1 LNEYF
6 VSRKSNSTLTLHC
19 ESRQET
25 RRPDASASA
34 AVRELCRTF
43 EQTTGWS
50 LAVRPG
56 TQNESQRFA
65 ISVSDSVDKPALH
78 RAAATALAS
87 ALVDVIMELDQTR
100 AALWQREAE
109 LAAGVPIAARPEE
122 EEHLAQ
128 RLEAVLASG
137 AQAVG
142 CQAAALYLL
151 DDATS
156 QLKLRACWNLP
167 HEKLLEAPRP
177 LKGSIADLEALVG
190 HAVVIE
196 DTSLLPHWHVPEN
209 FPSAVCVPVSSPST
223 PLGTLWLFADEQRD
237 FTTHQTNL
245 VEIVAGRIASDLE
258 RELLLSEGVQ
268 AKRVQLEWNGA
279 VAWQQQRLPKL
290 PLVVEGWQAAGWTS
304 QADGVGGD
312 FYDWSMLDDG
322 RLAIAVGDAHGAML
336 QAGLTATVAQAAL
349 RSHAAYA
356 HEPQSLLHRLNQT
369 LWTNST
375 GDEFASFFY
384 GLIDPASGVLACS
397 LAGSASLFLV
407 QAGEPEFLRT
417 ETLPLGAL
425 PESEFQIW
433 QRKLQAGD
441 VLVAMSEGVLQARD
455 LGGLRL
461 GESAIATLLR
471 RASHLPASELAQHI
485 RDLVESHCPKRQGLD
500 RTVLVLK
507 RRR

>member
-1 LNEYF
+1 MT
-6 VSRKSNSTLTLHC
+6 RKSNTTLTLSA
-19 ESRQET
+19 EPRQET
-25 RRPDASASA
+25 LRPQASQSA
-34 AVRELCRTF
+34 AVRDLCRTF
-43 EQTTGWS
+43 EQSTGWS
-50 LAVRPG
+50 LALRSRDDGQGPG
-56 TQNESQRFA
+56 FSIR
-65 ISVSDSVDKPALH
+65 VSEAAHKPALH
-78 RAAATALAS
+78 RAAAAALAS
-87 ALVDVIMELDQTR
+87 ALSDVITELDQTR
-100 AALWQREAE
+100 AALWRREAE

-122 EEHLAQ
+122 EQHLAQ
-128 RLEAVLASG
+128 RLEAVLAGG
-137 AQAVG
+137 AEAVG
-142 CQAAALYLL
+142 CCAAALYLL

-156 QLKLRACWNLP
+156 HLKLRACWNLP

-196 DTSLLPHWHVPEN
+196 DTSLLPHWHVPED

-237 FTTHQTNL
+237 FTSHETNL

-290 PLVVEGWQAAGWTS
+290 PLIAEGWQAAGWTS
-304 QADGVGGD
+304 QADGIGGD

-322 RLAIAVGDAHGAML
+322 RLTLAVGDAHGAML
-336 QAGLTATVAQAAL
+336 QAGLIATAAQAAL
-349 RSHAAYA
+349 RCHAAYK
-356 HEPQSLLHRLNQT
+356 HEPQSLLERLNQT
-369 LWTNST
+369 LWTSST

-384 GLIDPASGVLACS
+384 GLVDPISGELAFS
-397 LAGSASLFLV
+397 LAGSTSLFLV
-407 QAGEPEFLRT
+407 QAGEPELIT
-417 ETLPLGAL
+417 TGSLPLGAQ
-425 PESEFQIW
+425 PEAEFQTW

-441 VLVAMSEGVLQARD
+441 VLLAMSEGVLQARD
-455 LGGLRL
+455 QGGLRL
-461 GESAIATLLR
+461 GEGAIMTLLR
-471 RASHLPASELAQHI
+471 RASHLPAAELAQHI
-485 RDLVESHCPKRQGLD
+485 RDLVESHCPKRLGMD

>member
-1 LNEYF
+1 
-6 VSRKSNSTLTLHC
+6 VSRKSNTTLTLHS

-25 RRPDASASA
+25 RRPDASTSP

-50 LAVRPG
+50 LSLRSGADPG
-56 TQNESQRFA
+56 GQRF
-65 ISVSDSVDKPALH
+65 SVRVSAAVDKPVLH
-78 RAAATALAS
+78 RAAATTLGSALADLI
-87 ALVDVIMELDQTR
+87 AELDQTR
-100 AALWQREAE
+100 AALWKREAE

-128 RLEAVLASG
+128 RLEAVLAGG
-137 AQAVG
+137 AEAVG

-151 DDATS
+151 DDSTS
-156 QLKLRACWNLP
+156 HLKLRACWNLP

-223 PLGTLWLFADEQRD
+223 PLGTLWLFAGKPRD
-237 FTTHQTNL
+237 FTSHETNL

-336 QAGLTATVAQAAL
+336 QAGLTAAVTQAAL

-356 HEPQSLLHRLNQT
+356 HEPQSLLSRLNQT

-375 GDEFASFFY
+375 GDEFASLFY
-384 GLIDPASGVLACS
+384 GLIDPASGLLACS
-397 LAGSASLFLV
+397 LAGSASLFLL
-407 QAGEPEFLRT
+407 QAGEPEFLAT
-417 ETLPLGAL
+417 EALPLGAL
-425 PESEFQIW
+425 PETEFPIW
-433 QRKLQAGD
+433 QRKLLAGD
-441 VLVAMSEGVLQARD
+441 VLIAMSEGVLQARD

-461 GESAIATLLR
+461 GQPAIATLLR
-471 RASHLPASELAQHI
+471 RAGHLPAGDLAQHL
-485 RDLVESHCPKRQGLD
+485 RELVESHCPKRQGLD

>member
-1 LNEYF
+1 VTNKLNT
-6 VSRKSNSTLTLHC
+6 TLTLHA
-19 ESRQET
+19 EPRHET
-25 RRPDASASA
+25 RRPDSAGSP
-34 AVRELCRTF
+34 AVREICRTF
-43 EQTTGWS
+43 ERTTGWS
-50 LAVRPG
+50 LAFRSDI
-56 TQNESQRFA
+56 QSDSQGFA
-65 ISVSDSVDKPALH
+65 LRVSDTVHKPALH
-78 RAAATALAS
+78 RAAAAALAS
-87 ALVDVIMELDQTR
+87 ALAGVITELDQTR

-122 EEHLAQ
+122 EQHLAQ
-128 RLEAVLASG
+128 RLEAVLAGG

-167 HEKLLEAPRP
+167 HEKLLDAPRP
-177 LKGSIADLEALVG
+177 LKGAIADLEALVG

-223 PLGTLWLFADEQRD
+223 PLGTLWLFADEPRD
-237 FTTHQTNL
+237 FTSHETNL

-268 AKRVQLEWNGA
+268 AKRVQLQWNGA

-290 PLVVEGWQAAGWTS
+290 PLMVEGWQAAGWTS
-304 QADGVGGD
+304 QADGIGGD

-322 RLAIAVGDAHGAML
+322 RLTIAVGDAHGAML

-349 RSHAAYA
+349 RSHAAY
-356 HEPQSLLHRLNQT
+356 HHDPRSLLARLNQT
-369 LWTNST
+369 LWTNSA

-384 GLIDPASGVLACS
+384 GLVDPITGELACS
-397 LAGSASLFLV
+397 LAGSASLFVV
-407 QAGEPEFLRT
+407 QGGEPELITT
-417 ETLPLGAL
+417 ERLPLGAQ
-425 PESEFQIW
+425 PETEFQTW

-455 LGGLRL
+455 QGGLRL
-461 GESAIATLLR
+461 GEGAITTLLR
-471 RASHLPASELAQHI
+471 RASHLPAAELAQHI
-485 RDLVESHCPKRQGLD
+485 RDLVENHCPKRQGLD